1 MDFFEFILFRTLC
14 VSGSRFLF
22 PFSDLEFLNYYFIK
36 YNIVCLPPFSSPLP
50 LRLLW
55 CECQYAWCCLR
66 GLLSSYHYKK
76 DFFFSC
82 SVWVSSISLS
92 AYWSTSLH
100 HLPTLQ
106 LIPSTVFS
114 TLVIIFFSS
123 VWFFFMFSNSLL
135 KFLLCLS
142 ILLEFVENL
151 YNHYLE
157 LFIR

>member
-36 YNIVCLPPFSSPLP
+36 YNIVCLPPFSSPLL

-55 CECQYAWCCLR
+55 YECQYAWCCLR
-66 GLLSSYHYKK
+66 GLLSYYHYKK
-76 DFFFSC
+76 DFFFLF
-82 SVWVSSISLS
+82 SLGEFHFS
-92 AYWSTSLH
+92 FSLWSTSLH
-100 HLPTLQ
+100 HLSILQ

-114 TLVIIFFSS
+114 TSVIIFFSS
-123 VWFFFMFSNSLL
+123 LWFFFMFSNSLL

-142 ILLEFVENL
+142 ILLEFVETL